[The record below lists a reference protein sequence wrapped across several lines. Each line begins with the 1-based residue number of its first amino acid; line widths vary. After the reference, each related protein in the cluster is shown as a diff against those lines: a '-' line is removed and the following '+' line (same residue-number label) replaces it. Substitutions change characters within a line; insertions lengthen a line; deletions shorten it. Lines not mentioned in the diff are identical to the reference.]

1 MNRMT
6 KEERAA
12 AKAEK
17 NALREFRQYPY
28 LLAMKPKER
37 YIFHSDYFDVDG
49 QVGTVLSFFH
59 VDGATDGYPPFWG
72 VGRIPQGRDNDIVT
86 ISFEQI
92 RRMSKSWVE

>member
-59 VDGATDGYPPFWG
+59 VDGKITAHIADLFKLN
-72 VGRIPQGRDNDIVT
+72 IH
-86 ISFEQI
+86 F
-92 RRMSKSWVE
+92 